1 MEQLNIDCGL
11 EEYAVGGAV
20 LRFNPTD
27 PNLYAR
33 FMQLEGQLGQL
44 RKELELKVSAATEA
58 SQVLTVLEET
68 DRTFKDLLTRVFGPQ
83 NDFSKLMEGV
93 NLLAMGNN
101 GLSVGENLLMALEPV
116 LMKGAERFA
125 GVKTREA
132 VEKARQRR
140 AGL

>member
-44 RKELELKVSAATEA
+44 RKELEQKVSAATEA

-93 NLLAMGNN
+93 NLPFCGRKSAD
-101 GLSVGENLLMALEPV
+101 GLRT
-116 LMKGAERFA
+116 GAEE
-125 GVKTREA
+125 G
-132 VEKARQRR
+132 RR
-140 AGL
+140 AFCRG